1 MRLRCGRVK
10 KNLFKTEKKR
20 SFPGDSSAGSENGE
34 VKVPPHHRKAELL
47 PKGKPT
53 KDGSGFETYATDSPS
68 GRAIKKSEVNLWFT
82 C

>member
-1 MRLRCGRVK
+1 MWARK
-10 KNLFKTEKKR
+10 EKFIQNQKKR
-20 SFPGDSSAGSENGE
+20 SFPGDSSAGSENSE

-53 KDGSGFETYATDSPS
+53 KDRSGFETYATDSPS

>member
-1 MRLRCGRVK
+1 MWARKEKFIQNR
-10 KNLFKTEKKR
+10 KKR
-20 SFPGDSSAGSENGE
+20 SFQGDSSAGSENSE